1 MNNSSLA
8 GALCGSVLAF
18 VSTTT
23 NAVLIDRGGGLI
35 YDSDQ
40 DLTWTQNAGLSGVVK
55 LPEATAWAENLV
67 FGGFDDWR
75 LPITTQFDDPTC
87 SGDARVAQ
95 NFTFFYEVRLDC
107 RGGEMELLTE
117 AADPWNNPLFENVN
131 ITRYWTATPYRD
143 GIDPCVNYPN
153 YDVPC
158 TIEPDNGDRTGFY
171 WQWGFTGY
179 DGVFNG
185 PAFKTTLAGT
195 NDRYAWAVREGD
207 VLSAVPIPAAIYL
220 FGSGLIGLFGIRYRR

>member
-18 VSTTT
+18 VSTTA

-87 SGDARVAQ
+87 SGDVRAAGT
-95 NFTFFYEVRLDC
+95 FTLFWEHRLDC
-107 RGGEMELLTE
+107 LGGEMELLTE
-117 AADPWNNPLFENVN
+117 AADPWNNPLFEDVN
-131 ITRYWTATPYRD
+131 STRYWTATAYRD
-143 GIDPCVNYPN
+143 GTDPCIDYPA

-158 TIEPDNGDRTGFY
+158 TLENDTGNRPGFY
-171 WQWGFTGY
+171 WQWGFQGF
-179 DGVFNG
+179 DGFNG
-185 PAFKTTLAGT
+185 PAYKTTMAGG
-195 NDRYAWAVREGD
+195 NDRYAWAVRDGD
-207 VLSAVPIPAAIYL
+207 VLSAVPVPAAIYL
-220 FGSGLIGLFGIRYRR
+220 FGSGLLGLFGIRYRR